1 VVKSLS
7 SLLVSKNFL
16 KRKDS
21 MIHNAAKPAGIGE
34 NRSEEGEEDSAA
46 DAIKTEVIAGSY
58 RNVYTFLYA
67 HKIKNNIF
75 YNIFYFT
82 FLKNHCMPALHA
94 SNTYLKV
101 D

>member
-1 VVKSLS
+1 MVKSLS

-46 DAIKTEVIAGSY
+46 DAIKTEVIVGFIY
-58 RNVYTFLYA
+58 RNVYTFLYVY
-67 HKIKNNIF
+67 KIEK
-75 YNIFYFT
+75 
-82 FLKNHCMPALHA
+82 
-94 SNTYLKV
+94 
-101 D
+101 

>member
-46 DAIKTEVIAGSY
+46 DAIK
-58 RNVYTFLYA
+58 
-67 HKIKNNIF
+67 
-75 YNIFYFT
+75 
-82 FLKNHCMPALHA
+82 LKL
-94 SNTYLKV
+94 
-101 D
+101 